1 MKDNTFKKNFIWNMV
16 GTTLNSFN
24 SMFFMIIITR
34 LNGTED
40 AGVFTL
46 LFSIVCLLYNI
57 GIYAGR
63 TFQVTDKTGKYNETE
78 YVIHRIMTV
87 SLMFIV
93 GAIYCTVK
101 HFEPYKFALTMLL
114 TFMKCL
120 EAATD
125 CLYGIMQKN
134 DQLYKSGISLTIK
147 AVGSLLAVFL
157 VNFLFQ
163 DLILS
168 FIVVDVICLV
178 ITLFYDIPSIWQYL
192 QKEYSIKKAFTL
204 FYSGFYAFAY
214 YFLNVYLSNA
224 SKYALDGKVASSEQA
239 MFGIVLMPATLI
251 NLCAIYLLQPYIN
264 RLGLLYSENRVVE
277 FRKAMKMIVI
287 GCVGI
292 GVLALAGA
300 TILGIPV
307 LNLVYGVD
315 LTNYLHSLQIIIVGA
330 TMIAI
335 VTVLSTALTTFR
347 NTKTQFVIYLIVSGV
362 ILCIS
367 NTFVN
372 RYGVNGGAYI
382 YLVSTI
388 LQFLFYLFAY
398 HRDLKKWINQT
409 TEEQA

>member
-1 MKDNTFKKNFIWNMV
+1 MQDKTFKKNFIWNMV

-40 AGVFTL
+40 AGVFTIV
-46 LFSIVCLLYNI
+46 FSIVCLLYNI
-57 GIYAGR
+57 GVYSGR

-101 HFEPYKFALTMLL
+101 HFDSYRFALTMLL

-120 EAATD
+120 EATSD

-147 AVGSLLAVFL
+147 AVGSLIAVFL
-157 VNFLFQ
+157 VNLLFQ

-168 FIVVDVICLV
+168 FIVVDVICFIV
-178 ITLFYDIPSIWQYL
+178 TLIYDIPSIRQYL
-192 QKEYSIKKAFTL
+192 QKSYSIKKAFTL

-224 SKYALDGKVASSEQA
+224 SKYALDGKVTSSEQA

-264 RLGLLYSENRVVE
+264 RLGLLYSENRVDE

-287 GCVGI
+287 GIIGI
-292 GVLALAGA
+292 GAVALIGA
-300 TILGIPV
+300 TLIGIPV

-315 LTNYLHSLQIIIVGA
+315 LTDYLHALQIIIVGA

-347 NTKTQFVIYLIVSGV
+347 NTKIQFVIYLIVSGV
-362 ILCIS
+362 ILLVS
-367 NTFVN
+367 NFLVN
-372 RYGVNGGAYI
+372 RYGVSGGAYI
-382 YLVSTI
+382 YLVSTT

-398 HRDLKKWINQT
+398 RKDLKKWIHQT
-409 TEEQA
+409 MEVHA